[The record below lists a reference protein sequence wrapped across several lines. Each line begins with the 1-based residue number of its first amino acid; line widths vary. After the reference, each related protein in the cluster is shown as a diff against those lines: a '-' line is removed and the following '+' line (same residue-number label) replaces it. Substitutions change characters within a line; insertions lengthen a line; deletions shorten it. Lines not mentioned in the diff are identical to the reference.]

1 MTKDDHRRSNFK
13 AKMIFE
19 RKGMPAPVVA
29 LKNHRSGVKLG
40 SVAGGDSRV
49 GGLRVR
55 LTARWCVGV
64 SCADGFFWGFGLAR
78 RGG

>member
-49 GGLRVR
+49 GGLECR
-55 LTARWCVGV
+55 LTVGLGWKRERFCCG
-64 SCADGFFWGFGLAR
+64 SQTLDELK
-78 RGG
+78 RG

>member
-29 LKNHRSGVKLG
+29 LKKSPKRREIRRLG
-40 SVAGGDSRV
+40 WERLESRWV
-49 GGLRVR
+49 E
-55 LTARWCVGV
+55 
-64 SCADGFFWGFGLAR
+64 S
-78 RGG
+78 